1 MTRLGGTQGERIAAS
16 NNSRCQVR
24 LPVQSVLSARS
35 SPPNPLSQVV
45 PMIAKPMLPKVL
57 QRNGFRFAL
66 RLVVLIVP
74 FAAALLVISQTAR
87 STLDEMVEKKIATM
101 LAKSGAPS
109 VSIAVVEHGQLVY
122 AKAFGMASL
131 APKRAA
137 DARTRYAVGSIS
149 KQFTAAAILLVAQQ
163 GKLSLD
169 DRVSKYFPDLTRADE
184 ITIRELLSHTSG
196 YKNYYT
202 IPEWTQST
210 TPEAILDRWAK
221 KPLDFDP
228 GASWQYSDTNYVLA
242 GRIFEKASGEP
253 LMAFLKDKI
262 FEPLGMY
269 TAGDCSVD
277 KTPQDAVGYTRY
289 ALGPARPAL
298 RAESGWFFAA
308 GELCMTPS
316 DLARWDVAFLRK
328 QILDAESYNE
338 FTHEVRLVNGS
349 YTHYGLGLFLGTL
362 EAGWPG
368 YRYSFPTVS
377 HGGEVSGFRAVS
389 DIYPTRDAA
398 VVVCSNQ
405 DGTELVRPVAEEV
418 SRWVLEPFTQRA
430 RQLWQRRPH
439 LL

>member
-1 MTRLGGTQGERIAAS
+1 
-16 NNSRCQVR
+16 
-24 LPVQSVLSARS
+24 
-35 SPPNPLSQVV
+35 
-45 PMIAKPMLPKVL
+45 MIAKPMLPKVL

-74 FAAALLVISQTAR
+74 FTGALLVISQTAR
-87 STLDEMVEKKIATM
+87 STLDEKVEEKIATM

-210 TPEAILDRWAK
+210 TPQVILDRWAK

-228 GASWQYSDTNYVLA
+228 GTSWQYSDTNYVLA

-269 TAGDCSVD
+269 TAGDCGVD
-277 KTPQDAVGYTRY
+277 KTPQDAVGYAPY

-298 RAESGWFFAA
+298 RAGPGWFFAA

-316 DLARWDVAFLRK
+316 DLARWDAAFLRK
-328 QILDAESYNE
+328 QILDAESYIE

-349 YTHYGLGLFLGTL
+349 YTHYALGLHLGTL
-362 EAGWPG
+362 EGGWPG

-377 HGGEVSGFRAVS
+377 HGGGVSGFRAVNY
-389 DIYPTRDAA
+389 IYPTRDAA
-398 VVVCSNQ
+398 VIVCSNQ
-405 DGTELVRPVAEEV
+405 DGTGSVGPVAEEV

-430 RQLWQRRPH
+430 RQLWRRRPH